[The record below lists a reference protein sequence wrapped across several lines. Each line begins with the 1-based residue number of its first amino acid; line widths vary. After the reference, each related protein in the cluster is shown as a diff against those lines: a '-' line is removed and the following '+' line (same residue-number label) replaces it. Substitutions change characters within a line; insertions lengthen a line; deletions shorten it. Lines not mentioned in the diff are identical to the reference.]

1 MCPYGWSRYCY
12 NSWYNHRWNDC
23 NRSVKAKE
31 NKAKANGLKLDG
43 KSFNFKSCSSEF
55 KPRAH
60 VWVKLME
67 NLLEVIQKAL
77 KKNTI
82 CNGKIPQITL
92 NFNVSRT
99 VREITAPQLEYYFLN
114 QHFLLLQVKESL
126 SNHLSKR
133 MKKMGGDWWGRDL
146 LTRVHCP

>member
-1 MCPYGWSRYCY
+1 
-12 NSWYNHRWNDC
+12 
-23 NRSVKAKE
+23 
-31 NKAKANGLKLDG
+31 
-43 KSFNFKSCSSEF
+43 
-55 KPRAH
+55 
-60 VWVKLME
+60 ME

-99 VREITAPQLEYYFLN
+99 VREIMAPQLEYYFLN

-133 MKKMGGDWWGRDL
+133 MKKMGGGLVGERFIDKGSLPLDVNEYRDSVDTIRIFSPRFQPRFL
-146 LTRVHCP
+146 SALALFS